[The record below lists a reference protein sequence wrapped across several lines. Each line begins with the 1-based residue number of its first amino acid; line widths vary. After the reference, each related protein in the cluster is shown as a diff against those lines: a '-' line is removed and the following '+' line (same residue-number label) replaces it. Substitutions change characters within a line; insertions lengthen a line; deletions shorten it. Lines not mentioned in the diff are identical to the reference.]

1 MKCLLPV
8 LLLATSALTHAAPD
22 TAYEQALDLVS
33 AEKKLTPVM
42 VAGNDRQRGV
52 KTVERI
58 EAAEKTASRTTGA
71 TGKNSR
77 KKKLNSSRAQPHRE
91 RVAEISGSAKSGKMK
106 HAKHD
111 GAKGRRAKK
120 KERVADALDSHTEK
134 VN

>member
-22 TAYEQALDLVS
+22 TASEQALDLVS
-33 AEKKLTPVM
+33 AENLTPVM